1 MLVSDNCII
10 IQCYNKMYTNCE
22 HFGHK
27 NWAYDIKTLLSKL
40 VFLEIW
46 HNQKIDRTLLEILK
60 Q

>member
-1 MLVSDNCII
+1 
-10 IQCYNKMYTNCE
+10 MYTNCE